1 VYSFLH
7 VATASNTWETRTV
20 IELRSGFVHLEDQV
34 VLVCLQYGRPSPLLG
49 FAESLELGNVAVQFV
64 NSIQRWTI
72 VSTGARPIPL
82 GATFGVAIF
91 EHGNP
96 NAWIHRASEGNTRD
110 NFTRIDYPASQNIG
124 KFEMNFPGISAQ
136 DMLFVTPRLPATH
149 TAHPPQG
156 WYLPAVNDLV
166 LGANSVLRL
175 RDNVLLSGLFDHSI
189 GVWFD
194 ERSAGWAIFNADFA
208 PMSPRGEY
216 SVYLTGT
223 RQHGSSTDHFR
234 AVVTTGMSGAKQPF
248 CLYPC
253 EPGYA
258 FFATQNASFAYSPLL
273 DGQGA
278 PRSTSVSFCADPTA
292 VSVQPVKRESRWELA
307 VATQNAS
314 SFRRGVG
321 FNLLHLAAGG

>member
-1 VYSFLH
+1 MYSFLH

-20 IELRSGFVHLEDQV
+20 IDRRTGFVHREDQV
-34 VLVCLQYGRPSPLLG
+34 VIVCLQYGRPSPLLG
-49 FAESLELGNVAVQFV
+49 FAESVEVGNIAVQFV
-64 NSIQRWTI
+64 SSIQRWTI

-91 EHGNP
+91 ERGNP
-96 NAWIHRASEGNTRD
+96 NAWIHRTSEGNTRD

-124 KFEMNFPGISAQ
+124 KFEMTFPGISAR
-136 DMLFVTPRLPATH
+136 DLLFVTPRLPAAD

-156 WYLPAVNDLV
+156 WYLPPVNDLV
-166 LGANSVLRL
+166 LAANSVLRL
-175 RDNVLLSGLFDHSI
+175 RDNVLPGGLLDHSI

-194 ERSAGWAIFNADFA
+194 ERNASWAIFNADFA

-248 CLYPC
+248 CLSPC
-253 EPGYA
+253 TPGFA
-258 FFATQNASFAYSPLL
+258 FFATQNASFAYSPFL
-273 DGQGA
+273 DVRGA

-292 VSVQPVKRESRWELA
+292 VSVQPVKRESGWELS
-307 VATQNAS
+307 VATQNALG
-314 SFRRGVG
+314 FRRGVG
-321 FNLLHLAAGG
+321 FNLLHLEANN